1 MTPMA
6 GPGVAVFNVHH
17 QVTDK
22 FRFGG
27 AMSKKKEPKNEVA
40 ASSRFDKLSDDY
52 KKETIKVQDVPL
64 SKIDEVPRV
73 QEVST
78 KNVVVAK
85 EEAVNTESKIES
97 VVNDEA
103 QKQIGIDRKNAEE
116 LKIEQ
121 ERKVAEEHADEQV
134 DEVKTQQSVDNKEDL
149 ANASTITIEP
159 TDVAQLSETT
169 EHKSNQSADKFH
181 KVDVA
186 LDDSLDFEKHG
197 GEETQ
202 KKPKESKIIEDTQEH
217 PSKAGKK
224 KKGDRKK
231 EDKH

>member
-1 MTPMA
+1 MA

-27 AMSKKKEPKNEVA
+27 AMSKKKDPKNEVA
-40 ASSRFDKLSDDY
+40 SSSRTDKLSDDH
-52 KKETIKVQDVPL
+52 KKETIKVQDVPIH
-64 SKIDEVPRV
+64 KIDEVPKV
-73 QEVST
+73 KEVSI
-78 KNVVVAK
+78 KDVVVAK
-85 EEAVNTESKIES
+85 EEAVKTESKIES
-97 VVNDEA
+97 VINDEA
-103 QKQIGIDRKNAEE
+103 QKQIAIDRKNAEE

-134 DEVKTQQSVDNKEDL
+134 DEVKTQQSVDNKEAL

-159 TDVAQLSETT
+159 TEIAQLTEAT

-181 KVDVA
+181 KVDGA
-186 LDDSLDFEKHG
+186 LDDSLDFEKHDE
-197 GEETQ
+197 EETQ
-202 KKPKESKIIEDTQEH
+202 KKPQESIIIEDTKEH

>member
-17 QVTDK
+17 QMTDK

-27 AMSKKKEPKNEVA
+27 AMSKKKDPKNEVA
-40 ASSRFDKLSDDY
+40 ASSRTDKLSDDH
-52 KKETIKVQDVPL
+52 KKETIKVQGVPIH
-64 SKIDEVPRV
+64 KIDEVPRV
-73 QEVST
+73 KEVSI
-78 KNVVVAK
+78 KEVVVAK
-85 EEAVNTESKIES
+85 EEAVKTESKIES
-97 VVNDEA
+97 VINDEA
-103 QKQIGIDRKNAEE
+103 QKQIAIDRKNAEE

-121 ERKVAEEHADEQV
+121 ERKVAEEHADVQV
-134 DEVKTQQSVDNKEDL
+134 DEVKTQQSVDNKEAL

-159 TDVAQLSETT
+159 TEIVQLSETT

-186 LDDSLDFEKHG
+186 LDDSLDFEKHD
-197 GEETQ
+197 EEDKQ
-202 KKPKESKIIEDTQEH
+202 KKPQESKIIGDTQEH

-224 KKGDRKK
+224 KGDRKK
-231 EDKH
+231 EYKH